1 MGETEGRV
9 QRPGQGLSG
18 IGKNQDC
25 GGSTLHHTA
34 PSSLRQQAAGPG
46 FGCPFCRSFPTGP
59 RLAELHHFGA
69 CWLLG
74 CLHGRCVW
82 GGCQEE
88 RLGKWGGWEILSEGC
103 LAPRAEAD
111 SEACVYPTPLGSPRL
126 TVPRLQEN

>member
-34 PSSLRQQAAGPG
+34 PSSLRQQALGLAAPSAEA
-46 FGCPFCRSFPTGP
+46 F
-59 RLAELHHFGA
+59 RLAPNSLSYTT
-69 CWLLG
+69 LG
-74 CLHGRCVW
+74 PVGSWGVCTPGVCV
-82 GGCQEE
+82 GGCQED

-103 LAPRAEAD
+103 LAPRAEVD
-111 SEACVYPTPLGSPRL
+111 SEACVYPTPLRSPRL